1 MGLINHVSPPGGALD
16 AARLMAQRIVAN
28 GPLAVAVSKRVI
40 SESADWLSTEMFSRQ
55 DQLIRPIYASEDA
68 IEGAKA
74 FSEKRTPQWKGR

>member
-1 MGLINHVSPPGGALD
+1 
-16 AARLMAQRIVAN
+16 
-28 GPLAVAVSKRVI
+28 VAVSKRVI